1 MVMTELRFQINSK
14 NIDLNKLLNS
24 MGYKPNHEL
33 SFKEFSHFVKV
44 IHPSIDKDEVKFFF

>member
-24 MGYKPNHEL
+24 MGINHEQEL
-33 SFKEFSHFVKV
+33 TFTLFSDFLKY
-44 IHPSIDKDEVKFFF
+44 IHPGISKD